1 MTQTTVAGIGEYS
14 LAAEYLITVRDFAL
28 KKGINAKTLLHNS
41 DIGLETL
48 LNPPARIA
56 DYSMHMVGRNL
67 IKALENPLAHA
78 IEYGRS
84 MALSNH
90 GVLGIA
96 AQGAPNIL
104 EAARIMEQYFRTRAT
119 SKQMEHIEEPSLLRM
134 RFAPD
139 TWLDHD
145 SEPGAADEL
154 VTAFFNLAILI
165 NLEQIC
171 RDLLETANISGKA
184 IINMACQ
191 EPEEFPYHLVADRID
206 IFFDQPYS
214 ELAVPIEWCNIPLKA
229 ANPELSMAATDQCE
243 NELAELAPKDLL
255 TEVRL
260 RIRESH
266 AFALTIEDAAEQFS
280 MSVST
285 LQRRLKSQNTTFQLL
300 KGEERQTLAKELLIN
315 STDSME
321 TISDRLGFSDAS
333 NFTKAFKNWL
343 NTTPNNYRKS
353 SPDHQQD

>member
-1 MTQTTVAGIGEYS
+1 MTQTTVAGTGEYS

-48 LNPPARIA
+48 LNPPDRIA
-56 DYSMHMVGRNL
+56 DHSMHMVGRNL
-67 IKALENPLAHA
+67 VTALDNPLADA

-104 EAARIMEQYFRTRAT
+104 EGARIMEQFFRTRAT
-119 SKQMEHIEEPSLLRM
+119 FKQMEHIEETSYLRI
-134 RFAPD
+134 RFVPE
-139 TWLDHD
+139 TGTIFG
-145 SEPGAADEL
+145 SEPWPIDEL
-154 VTAFFNLAILI
+154 VTAFFDLAILI

-171 RDLLETANISGKA
+171 RDLLANSNLIGKA
-184 IINMACQ
+184 IINIACKEQ
-191 EPEEFPYHLVADRID
+191 DNFPYHLITDRTD
-206 IFFDQPYS
+206 IFFEQQHS
-214 ELAVPIEWCNIPLKA
+214 ELAVPIEWCKIPLQA

-255 TEVRL
+255 TEVRV
-260 RIRESH
+260 RIRGSRG
-266 AFALTIEDAAEQFS
+266 FSLTIEDAAEQFS

-300 KGEERQTLAKELLIN
+300 KGEERKELAKELLIN
-315 STDSME
+315 SNQSVE

-353 SPDHQQD
+353 FTDHQ